1 MFCTGMSLYTLEYA
15 SVSCLELKT
24 LQTKK
29 KKKKPTQ
36 TLKYWNTVH
45 IFPLYSSKCSWL
57 QETKLLTEADLG
69 NGDIYCLT
77 KQREHRSGSR
87 FAEVAAP
94 QRQGPSLC
102 SAVLGPPPPQA
113 STGLPGI
120 FSRRDGFKG
129 KKWSRLSVEQ
139 GEIPSFQRTGKP
151 LPECSRPHITPDVPA
166 GLVSSCARANH

>member
-1 MFCTGMSLYTLEYA
+1 MFRTGISLYTLEYA

-29 KKKKPTQ
+29 TKKNPTQ

-57 QETKLLTEADLG
+57 QETKLLTEADLDD
-69 NGDIYCLT
+69 GDIYCLT
-77 KQREHRSGSR
+77 KQREHRSGSQ

-113 STGLPGI
+113 STGLPAI
-120 FSRRDGFKG
+120 FSRRDGLKG

-166 GLVSSCARANH
+166 GLVSSCTRANH